1 MVNNVTLVIPTYNNL
16 KHIKNAYTS
25 IRKWYP
31 TLELVMLDD
40 GSSDGTYEWLES
52 IQSKDKNVILYQSE
66 ERVGHTIL
74 YDLGIEKATNEIVGI
89 IHADMIVTEN
99 YLENLLKHLDKGKV
113 VCATRIEPPLHPP
126 GNEKI
131 IQNFGLDFDDLNI
144 PAFEEFAK
152 NAQSE
157 NEGKTT
163 KGMFAP
169 WILYK
174 EDFQRIGGHDP
185 LFHPFPYE
193 DSDIFQRWILQGYEL
208 IQSRDSF
215 VYHLTC
221 RGHRW
226 TEEIG
231 KNDDYFPIVEER
243 ARWNYIR
250 KWGSWI
256 KNDNYQHPI
265 IPPVYKKA
273 LHLQNGT
280 PELLKVLE
288 PWFTSISTDLP
299 TTQLSSFIKETQP
312 KTMFDLT
319 DKFKVEAIED
329 IVVHIDGSKFD
340 QQDFQNLQNLNYI
353 IQQSGEDG
361 GKFML
366 DNLNI
371 TILKIKDT
379 VNDLINI
386 PYERTS
392 KIY

>member
-1 MVNNVTLVIPTYNNL
+1 MVNNVTLVIPTYNNFQ
-16 KHIKNAYTS
+16 HIKNAYTS

-31 TLELVMLDD
+31 TLELVLLDD
-40 GSSDGTYEWLES
+40 GSNDGTYEWL
-52 IQSKDKNVILYQSE
+52 QSTQSEDDNVILHRSE

-74 YDLGIEKATNEIVGI
+74 YDLGIEMANNEIIGI

-152 NAQSE
+152 KSQSE
-157 NEGKTT
+157 NKGKTT

-185 LFHPFPYE
+185 LFAPFPYE
-193 DSDIFQRWILQGYEL
+193 DSDIFQRWIMAGYEL

-226 TEEIG
+226 NDQIQ
-231 KNDDYFPIVEER
+231 KDDDYYKVASQKA
-243 ARWNYIR
+243 ARNYLR

-256 KNDNYQHPI
+256 ENDSFQYPI
-265 IPPVYKKA
+265 I
-273 LHLQNGT
+273 T
-280 PELLKVLE
+280 PKYDIGFIIKNCNLNLLKVLE
-288 PWFTSISTDLP
+288 PWASTSYVDFNYTDYLYIEKDNTLMDLNERVKP
-299 TTQLSSFIKETQP
+299 
-312 KTMFDLT
+312 FDNEKNNEIL
-319 DKFKVEAIED
+319 VE
-329 IVVHIDGSKFD
+329 IDGTTLNND
-340 QQDFQNLQNLNYI
+340 DFKI
-353 IQQSGEDG
+353 IQQLAKIIQDSGEVG
-361 GKFML
+361 RFTLGNLTIEIVQMNEYQTKL
-366 DNLNI
+366 INLN
-371 TILKIKDT
+371 
-379 VNDLINI
+379 
-386 PYERTS
+386 
-392 KIY
+392 

>member
-1 MVNNVTLVIPTYNNL
+1 MVNNITLVIPTYNNL

-31 TLELVMLDD
+31 TLELVILDD
-40 GSSDGTYEWLES
+40 GSSDGTYEWIES
-52 IQSKDKNVILYQSE
+52 IQSEDTNVILYQSE

-89 IHADMIVTEN
+89 LHADMIVTEN

-144 PAFEEFAK
+144 QAFEEFAK
-152 NAQSE
+152 KTQSE
-157 NEGKTT
+157 NEGVTT

-185 LFHPFPYE
+185 LFAPFPYE
-193 DSDIFQRWILQGYEL
+193 DSDIFQRWILAGYEL

-226 TEEIG
+226 NEQIQ
-231 KNDDYFPIVEER
+231 KDDDYYKVVSQKA
-243 ARWNYIR
+243 ARNYLR

-256 KNDNYQHPI
+256 ENDSYQYPI
-265 IPPVYKKA
+265 I
-273 LHLQNGT
+273 T
-280 PELLKVLE
+280 PKYDIGFIIKNCTLELLQVLE
-288 PWFTSISTDLP
+288 PWCSTLYTNELFEIGRYQDYIEMEQNNTL
-299 TTQLSSFIKETQP
+299 
-312 KTMFDLT
+312 FDL
-319 DKFKVEAIED
+319 DERIKPYDNEKNNEILVE
-329 IVVHIDGSKFD
+329 IDGKNLTND
-340 QQDFQNLQNLNYI
+340 DFKI
-353 IQQSGEDG
+353 IQQLAKIIQDSGEV
-361 GKFML
+361 GKFTL
-366 DNLNI
+366 GNLNI
-371 TILKIKDT
+371 EIIQMNEYQNT
-379 VNDLINI
+379 LINVD
-386 PYERTS
+386 R
-392 KIY
+392 

>member
-1 MVNNVTLVIPTYNNL
+1 MVNNVTLVIPTYNNFQ
-16 KHIKNAYTS
+16 HIKNAYTS

-31 TLELVMLDD
+31 TLELVLLDD
-40 GSSDGTYEWLES
+40 GSNDGTYEWL
-52 IQSKDKNVILYQSE
+52 QSTQSEDDNVILHRSE

-74 YDLGIEKATNEIVGI
+74 YDLGIEMANNEIIGI

-131 IQNFGLDFDDLNI
+131 IQNFGLDFDDLDI

-152 NAQSE
+152 KSQSE
-157 NEGKTT
+157 NKGKTT

-185 LFHPFPYE
+185 LFAPFPYE
-193 DSDIFQRWILQGYEL
+193 DSDIFQRWIMAGYEL

-226 TEEIG
+226 NDQIQ
-231 KNDDYFPIVEER
+231 KDDDYYKVASQKA
-243 ARWNYIR
+243 ARNYLR

-256 KNDNYQHPI
+256 ENDSFQYPI
-265 IPPVYKKA
+265 I
-273 LHLQNGT
+273 T
-280 PELLKVLE
+280 PKYDIGFIIKNCNLNLLKVLE
-288 PWFTSISTDLP
+288 PWASTSYVDFNYTDYLYIEKDNTLMDLNERVKP
-299 TTQLSSFIKETQP
+299 
-312 KTMFDLT
+312 FDNEKNNEIL
-319 DKFKVEAIED
+319 VE
-329 IVVHIDGSKFD
+329 IDGTTLNND
-340 QQDFQNLQNLNYI
+340 DFKI
-353 IQQSGEDG
+353 IQQLAKIIQDSGEVG
-361 GKFML
+361 RFTLGNLTIEIVQMNEYQTKL
-366 DNLNI
+366 INLN
-371 TILKIKDT
+371 
-379 VNDLINI
+379 
-386 PYERTS
+386 
-392 KIY
+392 